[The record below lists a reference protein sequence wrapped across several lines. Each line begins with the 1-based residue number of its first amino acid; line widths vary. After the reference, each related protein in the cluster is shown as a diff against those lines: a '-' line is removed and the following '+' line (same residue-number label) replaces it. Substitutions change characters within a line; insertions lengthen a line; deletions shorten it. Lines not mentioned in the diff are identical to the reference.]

1 MKDILDFDLVEDSF
15 LFGDERIY
23 KPDMSQLTKCP
34 ETFIEMMIS
43 VLTRQK
49 QLKPVSLLI
58 LSLVRKITMERL
70 NTINHALAHM
80 WKKITDIADAD
91 EIHIVYGSY
100 LEISLKW
107 HEQLR
112 RIAEVEP
119 IQFVNL
125 SRLSSTCEI

>member
-1 MKDILDFDLVEDSF
+1 
-15 LFGDERIY
+15 
-23 KPDMSQLTKCP
+23 
-34 ETFIEMMIS
+34 
-43 VLTRQK
+43 
-49 QLKPVSLLI
+49 
-58 LSLVRKITMERL
+58 MERL

-112 RIAEVEP
+112 RTAEVEP